1 MLGFFN
7 SQKTRTALA
16 FISGTLIVLGFA
28 AGFLPAEWAPQARTG
43 LLATASV
50 VAGAPILVRALQA
63 LRAKAFSIDLLVTVA
78 VIGALIIGEVVEAS
92 VVAFLFL
99 FGAWLEA
106 RSLART
112 QKSLREL
119 IDLAP
124 TRATVLRDGER
135 VEIDADEVELGD
147 KLVVLNGERIA
158 ADGLI
163 IQGEAEVSEASITG
177 ESIPVTKSVGD
188 RIFAGTVVES
198 GFLTAKADRVADDT
212 TFARIIELVEEAQE
226 SKTRKQR
233 FLDRFSQIYT
243 PTIVA
248 GAAIVFL
255 ITRDLH
261 FALTFLVIACPGALV
276 ISVPVAA
283 VAGLGNTARHGVLIK
298 DAEALEQLA
307 TVDTLV
313 VDKTGTLTTG
323 RPVVHSVWPTPELS
337 SDCLLTVA
345 ATAEQAS
352 EHTAARAVVNEAKKR
367 NLVIAAVPERV
378 NVITGVGV
386 TTAETVVGRRSLLEE
401 NGITIDGAV
410 AERARELEAGG
421 STIVYVAQHGQFAGI
436 IEIKDEIREE
446 AAFALNALRSSGI
459 KKIVMLT
466 GDNPHIAEQV
476 ASELQLDEAH
486 AQLLPADKA
495 EMVKAIQASGARVAM
510 VGDGVNDAAAL
521 ATADVG
527 IAMGDS
533 GTDISLE
540 AADIVL
546 LTGQLDQF
554 AHARS
559 VAKKTTAIMKQNM
572 AIALGT
578 VALLIIGVL
587 MQRVHL
593 ASGML
598 IHEASVLL
606 VILNAI
612 RIQFHRKRT
621 T

>member
-337 SDCLLTVA
+337 SDYLLTVA